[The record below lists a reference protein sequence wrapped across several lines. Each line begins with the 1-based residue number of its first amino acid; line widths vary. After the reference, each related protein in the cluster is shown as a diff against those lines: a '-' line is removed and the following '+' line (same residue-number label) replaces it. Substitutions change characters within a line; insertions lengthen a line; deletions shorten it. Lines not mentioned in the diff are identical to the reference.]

1 MPSGI
6 FSTHGL
12 VRVDMS
18 SVISI
23 RDLTVRF
30 HTYDGVVTAVNR
42 VNLDIAEGETYG
54 IVGETGCG
62 KTMTAMSI
70 LRLIPPPGEIEAGSI
85 IFRAH
90 PEADGVDILKLPD
103 SELRAIRG
111 NKIAMIF
118 QEPNSALNP
127 VYSIGDQIAE
137 TILLHRRKPLAER
150 ILKKLHEPVRRPG
163 LWVRIFS
170 PLTRRLEG
178 AIYRKI
184 VRDEHTRLPD
194 MVQRVPIIRNLLW
207 RNRREAMDMVV
218 DLLKDVEIPDPERI
232 AARFPH
238 ELSGGMKQRSVI
250 AMSLACNPKLLIADE
265 PTTALDVT
273 IQAQIL
279 DLLRNLKK
287 EHGASILYI
296 THDLGVAA
304 ELCDRIGVM
313 YCGGICEEAPVEE
326 IFAGPRHPYTRAL
339 MAAVPKPG
347 QSFRSIG
354 GFLPDMT
361 DAPDR
366 CEFHPR
372 CSECTEVCKSR
383 TPGMK
388 EVSPGH
394 FVACHL
400 VEGASVGNTG

>member
-1 MPSGI
+1 
-6 FSTHGL
+6 
-12 VRVDMS
+12 
-18 SVISI
+18 
-23 RDLTVRF
+23 
-30 HTYDGVVTAVNR
+30 
-42 VNLDIAEGETYG
+42 
-54 IVGETGCG
+54 
-62 KTMTAMSI
+62 MTAMSI
-70 LRLIPPPGEIEAGSI
+70 LRLVPPPGKIVNGSI
-85 IFRAH
+85 EFRGKDYGEMVDLLRL
-90 PEADGVDILKLPD
+90 PEKEIR
-103 SELRAIRG
+103 EIRG

-127 VYSIGDQIAE
+127 VYTIGDQIAE
-137 TILLHRRKPLAER
+137 VILLHRREQIAGR
-150 ILKKLHEPVRRPG
+150 ILKDIDGPVKKPSLGTR
-163 LWVRIFS
+163 LFA
-170 PLTRRLEG
+170 PLTKPLEK
-178 AIYRKI
+178 AIYRRI
-184 VRDEHTRLPD
+184 AANPETSLPNILQRFWLVRR
-194 MVQRVPIIRNLLW
+194 LLW
-207 RNRREAMDMVV
+207 RMRREAMGIVV

-232 AARFPH
+232 AVRYPH
-238 ELSGGMKQRSVI
+238 EMSGGMKQRSVI

-279 DLLRNLKK
+279 DLLRNLKE

-313 YCGGICEEAPVEE
+313 YCGSLCEEAPVRE
-326 IFAGPRHPYTRAL
+326 IFANPLHPYTQAL

-347 QSFRSIG
+347 KTFHSIP
-354 GFLPDMT
+354 GFLPED
-361 DAPDR
+361 DERNR

-372 CSECTEVCKSR
+372 CTLCEEVCKSA

-400 VEGASVGNTG
+400 V

>member
-1 MPSGI
+1 MPFEI
-6 FSTHGL
+6 YWTRAL

-18 SVISI
+18 AVISI
-23 RDLTVRF
+23 RSLTVRF
-30 HTYDGVVTAVNR
+30 HTYDGVVTAVKD
-42 VNLDIAEGETYG
+42 VNLDINEGETYG

-62 KTMTAMSI
+62 KTITAMSI
-70 LRLIPPPGEIEAGSI
+70 LRLIPPPGQIESGSVE
-85 IFRAH
+85 FR
-90 PEADGVDILKLPD
+90 PRQDGDAVDIMQL
-103 SELRAIRG
+103 SENEVRAIRG

-127 VYSIGDQIAE
+127 VYTIGDQISE
-137 TILLHRRKPLAER
+137 SLLLHRREHLTEQ
-150 ILKKLHEPVRRPG
+150 ILKKINDPVQHPG
-163 LWVRIFS
+163 IFAWLLA
-170 PLTRRLEG
+170 PLTRPLERI
-178 AIYRKI
+178 IYNAMS
-184 VRDEHTRLPD
+184 RDPETTLPEIL
-194 MVQRVPIIRNLLW
+194 QRIPIIRNLLW
-207 RNRREAMDMVV
+207 RTRREAMDMVTN
-218 DLLKDVEIPDPERI
+218 LLKDVEIPDPERI
-232 AARFPH
+232 ARRYPH

-313 YCGGICEEAPVEE
+313 YCGSICEEAKVED
-326 IFAGPRHPYTRAL
+326 IFAHPLHPYTQAL
-339 MAAVPKPG
+339 MAAVPNPR
-347 QSFRSIG
+347 QAFHSIP
-354 GFLPDMT
+354 GFLPEMIDVT
-361 DAPDR
+361 DR
-366 CEFHPR
+366 CQFQPR
-372 CSECTEVCKSR
+372 CNQCTEVCKNQNTKMR
-383 TPGMK
+383 

-400 VEGASVGNTG
+400 I

>member
-1 MPSGI
+1 MG
-6 FSTHGL
+6 
-12 VRVDMS
+12 
-18 SVISI
+18 SVITI

-30 HTYDGVVTAVNR
+30 ESYQSIVTAVNE
-42 VNLDIAEGETYG
+42 VNLDIGEGETYG

-70 LRLIPPPGEIEAGSI
+70 LRLVPPPGKITSGSI
-85 IFRAH
+85 EFRGKGFGEMVDLLRI
-90 PEADGVDILKLPD
+90 PERQIR
-103 SELRAIRG
+103 EIRG

-127 VYSIGDQIAE
+127 VYTIGDQIAE
-137 TILLHRRKPLAER
+137 VILLHRREQLAQR
-150 ILKKLHEPVRRPG
+150 ILQNLGKPVARPTIFT
-163 LWVRIFS
+163 RIFA
-170 PLTRRLEG
+170 PLTKPIEK
-178 AIYRKI
+178 AIYRRI
-184 VRDEHTRLPD
+184 AADPETSLPD
-194 MVQRVPIIRNLLW
+194 VLQRFWLVRQLLW
-207 RNRREAMDMVV
+207 RMRREAMSIVV

-232 AARFPH
+232 AVRFPH
-238 ELSGGMKQRSVI
+238 EMSGGMKQRSVI

-313 YCGGICEEAPVEE
+313 YCGSICEEAPVAE
-326 IFAGPRHPYTRAL
+326 IFEKPLHPYTKAL
-339 MAAVPKPG
+339 MGAVPKPG
-347 QSFRSIG
+347 QSFHSIA
-354 GFLPDMT
+354 GFLPED
-361 DAPDR
+361 DERNR
-366 CEFHPR
+366 CDFHPR
-372 CSECTEVCKSR
+372 CALCEDICKSAM
-383 TPGMK
+383 PGMK
-388 EVSPGH
+388 EVTPGH

-400 VEGASVGNTG
+400 VQGDNVGISG

>member
-1 MPSGI
+1 
-6 FSTHGL
+6 
-12 VRVDMS
+12 MS

-30 HTYDGVVTAVNR
+30 ESYQSLVTAVNE
-42 VNLDIAEGETYG
+42 VNLDIGEGETYG

-70 LRLIPPPGEIEAGSI
+70 LRLVPPPGRIVSGSI
-85 IFRAH
+85 GFRGKSFGEMVDLLRI
-90 PEADGVDILKLPD
+90 PEKQIREV
-103 SELRAIRG
+103 RG

-127 VYSIGDQIAE
+127 VYTIGDQIAE
-137 TILLHRRKPLAER
+137 VILLHRRAQMAER
-150 ILKKLHEPVRRPG
+150 ILKSIDQPVKHPTIFTRIFAPLTKGLEKAIFRRMQKDPETSLPDVLQRFWLVRR
-163 LWVRIFS
+163 
-170 PLTRRLEG
+170 
-178 AIYRKI
+178 
-184 VRDEHTRLPD
+184 
-194 MVQRVPIIRNLLW
+194 LLW
-207 RNRREAMDMVV
+207 RMRREAMSIVV
-218 DLLKDVEIPDPERI
+218 DLLRDVEIPDPERI
-232 AARFPH
+232 AMRYPH
-238 ELSGGMKQRSVI
+238 EMSGGMKQRSVI

-313 YCGGICEEAPVEE
+313 YCGSICEEASVAE
-326 IFAGPRHPYTRAL
+326 IFAKPLHPYTQAL

-347 QSFRSIG
+347 EKFHSIP
-354 GFLPDMT
+354 GFLPED
-361 DAPDR
+361 DERNR
-366 CEFHPR
+366 CDFHPR
-372 CSECTEVCKSR
+372 CVLCEEICKSAN
-383 TPGMK
+383 PGMK

-400 VEGASVGNTG
+400 VQGESVGISG

>member
-1 MPSGI
+1 
-6 FSTHGL
+6 
-12 VRVDMS
+12 MS

-137 TILLHRRKPLAER
+137 TILLHRRQEVARR
-150 ILKKLHEPVRRPG
+150 ILETIDEKMAHPG
-163 LWVRIFS
+163 VLPSIFG
-170 PLTRRLEG
+170 PLTKPIEK
-178 AIYRKI
+178 AIYR
-184 VRDEHTRLPD
+184 RMADDPETTLPETLERIPL
-194 MVQRVPIIRNLLW
+194 VKHLLW
-207 RNRREAMDMVV
+207 RTKGQAMKMVV
-218 DLLKDVEIPDPERI
+218 ALLKDVEIPDPERI
-232 AARFPH
+232 AVRYPH
-238 ELSGGMKQRSVI
+238 EMSGGMKQRSVI

-313 YCGGICEEAPVEE
+313 YCGSVCEEAPVNE
-326 IFAGPRHPYTRAL
+326 IFANPLHPYTQAL

-347 QSFRSIG
+347 STFHSIA
-354 GFLPDMT
+354 GFLPD
-361 DAPDR
+361 DDERNR
-366 CEFHPR
+366 CDFHPR
-372 CSECTEVCKSR
+372 CSQCEEICKGFR
-383 TPGMK
+383 PGMK
-388 EVSPGH
+388 EVTPGH

-400 VEGASVGNTG
+400 V

>member
-6 FSTHGL
+6 YWTRVL
-12 VRVDMS
+12 VRVDMNA
-18 SVISI
+18 VISI
-23 RDLTVRF
+23 RSLTVRF
-30 HTYDGVVTAVNR
+30 HTYDGVVTAVKD
-42 VNLDIAEGETYG
+42 VNLDINEGETYG

-62 KTMTAMSI
+62 KTITAMSI
-70 LRLIPPPGEIEAGSI
+70 LRLIPPPGQIESGSI
-85 IFRAH
+85 EFRSRQ
-90 PEADGVDILKLPD
+90 DGDAVDIMRL
-103 SELRAIRG
+103 SENEVRAIRG

-127 VYSIGDQIAE
+127 VYTISDQISE
-137 TILLHRRKPLAER
+137 SILLHRREQVTER
-150 ILKKLHEPVRRPG
+150 ILKKINDPVQHPG
-163 LWVRIFS
+163 IFARLLA
-170 PLTRRLEG
+170 PLTRPIERS
-178 AIYRKI
+178 IYNTMS
-184 VRDEHTRLPD
+184 RDPETALPG
-194 MVQRVPIIRNLLW
+194 VLQRIPIIRNLLW
-207 RNRREAMDMVV
+207 RTRREAMDMVIN
-218 DLLKDVEIPDPERI
+218 LLKDVEIPDPERI
-232 AARFPH
+232 ARRYPH

-313 YCGGICEEAPVEE
+313 YCGSICEEARVED
-326 IFAGPRHPYTRAL
+326 IFAHPLHPYTQAL

-347 QSFRSIG
+347 QAFHSIA
-354 GFLPDMT
+354 GFLPEMI
-361 DAPDR
+361 DATDR
-366 CEFHPR
+366 CQFQPR
-372 CSECTEVCKSR
+372 CNQCMEGCKNQ
-383 TPGMK
+383 TPKMK

-400 VEGASVGNTG
+400 M